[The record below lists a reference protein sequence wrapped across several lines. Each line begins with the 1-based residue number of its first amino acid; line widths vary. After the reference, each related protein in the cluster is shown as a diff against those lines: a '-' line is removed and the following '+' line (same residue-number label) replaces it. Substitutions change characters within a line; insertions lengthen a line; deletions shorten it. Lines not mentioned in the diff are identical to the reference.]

1 MNKIKIDFVS
11 DVVCPWCAIGYKR
24 LERAIAETGLQDQV
38 DIEWHPF
45 FLNPDMSDEGENNN
59 DYGARKY
66 QRTAEQSQQNRE
78 RITELAKE
86 AGFNFNLDDNSRVF
100 NTRNAHTLLEYAKKS
115 GKQTKLKTRLFEA
128 FFTEQKDISDKTV
141 LEHEMQAVG
150 LNTDNLED
158 VFNDQEIQ
166 EHIDAEVAQWQKLGI
181 SSVPT
186 MIFNKKLAVNGSQT
200 VEGYKQILTEALEQ

>member
-24 LERAIAETGLQDQV
+24 LERAIAETGLQNKV

-45 FLNPDMSDEGENNN
+45 FLNPDMPDEGENNN
-59 DYGARKY
+59 HYGARKY
-66 QRTAEQSQQNRE
+66 QRTPEQSQQNRE

-86 AGFNFNLDDNSRVF
+86 AGFDFNLDDNTRIF
-100 NTRNAHTLLEYAKKS
+100 NTRNAHTLLEYAKNS

-128 FFTEQKDISDKTV
+128 FFTEQKNISDKAV

-150 LNTDNLED
+150 LNTDNLAD

-166 EHIDAEVAQWQKLGI
+166 KHIDAEVAQWQKLGI

-186 MIFNKKLAVNGSQT
+186 MIFNEKLAVNGSQT